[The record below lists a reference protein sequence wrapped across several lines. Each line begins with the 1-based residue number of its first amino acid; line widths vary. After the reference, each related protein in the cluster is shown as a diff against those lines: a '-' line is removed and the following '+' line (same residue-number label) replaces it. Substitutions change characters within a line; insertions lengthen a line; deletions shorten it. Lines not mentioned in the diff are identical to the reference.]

1 MYAFIK
7 TPDGL
12 YKIYNHDSDW
22 QVIGPRGFERWFS
35 IWTDDKKAS
44 LYRAVQS
51 IPLSDFADLVIC
63 NDVS

>member
-7 TPDGL
+7 TQDGL

-22 QVIGPRGFERWFS
+22 QVIGPLGFERWFS

-44 LYRAVQS
+44 LHRAVRS
-51 IPLSDFADLVIC
+51 IPSSDFADLVIC